1 MTYELDTAKLATMV
15 RGQRANRTLRDIA
28 AELGDVSASTLHRLE
43 AGKCPDMGVFLRICR
58 WLKVEPSQF
67 FRKSVRENEV
77 SSQSGSAY
85 SQGQIVDLIRS
96 DAILTPVAA
105 NILVAIINAT
115 YGLPDQQ

>member
-28 AELGDVSASTLHRLE
+28 TELGDVSASTLHRLE

-58 WLKVEPSQF
+58 WLKVEPNQF
-67 FRKSVRENEV
+67 FKESIRNNET
-77 SSQSGSAY
+77 SGQSAPIY

-96 DAILTPVAA
+96 DAVLTPVAA
-105 NILVAIINAT
+105 NILVAIVNAA
-115 YGLPDQQ
+115 YGLPNQ